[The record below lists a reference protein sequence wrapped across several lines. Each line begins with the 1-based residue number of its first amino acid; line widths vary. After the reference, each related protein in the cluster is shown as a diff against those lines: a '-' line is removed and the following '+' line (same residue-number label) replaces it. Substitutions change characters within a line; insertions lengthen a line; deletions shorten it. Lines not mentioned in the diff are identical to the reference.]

1 MGFSKIGNSL
11 PDFLVRI
18 FGESHRDYVMLAL
31 NWRYIVGEFL
41 TNYSKVMKLENKT
54 LFVSVSNSVV
64 MQELIL
70 IKDELKMKIGRN
82 LNIPVKDI
90 IFYTSNDQKQSK
102 NSSFNSVGRFC

>member
-1 MGFSKIGNSL
+1 MAFSKIGNSL
-11 PDFLVRI
+11 PDFLVSI
-18 FGESHRDYVMLAL
+18 FGEKHRDFVVLSL
-31 NWRYIVGEFL
+31 NWRHIAGDFL
-41 TNYSKVMKLENKT
+41 TNYSKVSKLENKT

-70 IKDELKMKIGRN
+70 IKDDLKMKIGRN

-102 NSSFNSVGRFC
+102 NSTFNPVGRFC